1 MSHSRG
7 IDARNDHR
15 QWIVRIRPN
24 TTASLRLFCFPYAGM
39 GASMFFPWA
48 QGMHPG
54 IEVVGVQLPGREGR
68 IREKPFESLQRLVPE
83 AAKSIRP
90 YLDRPY
96 SFFGHSMGALIGFE
110 LARYLRQEG
119 APTPAHLFVSSR
131 RAPRLPDSLSKIY
144 GLPDA
149 EFIAEIGRRWG
160 GIPPAILREVELVQ
174 LLLPTLRAD
183 VAVLESYIHTEGAP
197 LGCPISVFGGS
208 SDTNITRDDLLAW
221 RDHTRGTFRLR
232 MFHGDHFFLRT
243 QMQNIQNALVE
254 DLLPVLGDGW
264 KSREC

>member
-1 MSHSRG
+1 MSHSRC
-7 IDARNDHR
+7 IDARSDHR
-15 QWIVRIRPN
+15 QWLVRFRPN

-68 IREKPFESLQRLVPE
+68 IREKPFESLQRIVQE

-119 APTPAHLFVSSR
+119 APTPAHLFVSAR
-131 RAPRLPDSLSKIY
+131 RAPRRPDSLSKIY

-160 GIPPAILREVELVQ
+160 GIPSAVLREAELLQ

-183 VAVLESYIHTEGAP
+183 VAVLETYIHAVGASVD
-197 LGCPISVFGGS
+197 CPISVFGGTG
-208 SDTNITRDDLLAW
+208 DANITRDDLLAW
-221 RDHTRGTFRLR
+221 RDHTRGAFRLR
-232 MFHGDHFFLRT
+232 MFPGDHFFLRGR
-243 QMQNIQNALVE
+243 QRDIQNAVVE
-254 DLLPVLGDGW
+254 DLLPLLGDGRN
-264 KSREC
+264 SGEC

>member
-1 MSHSRG
+1 
-7 IDARNDHR
+7 
-15 QWIVRIRPN
+15 
-24 TTASLRLFCFPYAGM
+24 
-39 GASMFFPWA
+39 MFFPWA

-68 IREKPFESLQRLVPE
+68 IREKPFESLQRLVLE

-119 APTPAHLFVSSR
+119 APTPAHLFVSAR
-131 RAPRLPDSLSKIY
+131 RAPRRPDSLSKIY

-160 GIPPAILREVELVQ
+160 GIPSAVLREAELLQ

-183 VAVLESYIHTEGAP
+183 VAVLETYIHAEGASVD
-197 LGCPISVFGGS
+197 CPISVFGGTG
-208 SDTNITRDDLLAW
+208 DANITRDDLLAW
-221 RDHTRGTFRLR
+221 RDHTRGAFRLR
-232 MFHGDHFFLRT
+232 MFPGDHFFLRGR
-243 QMQNIQNALVE
+243 QRDIQNAVVE
-254 DLLPVLGDGW
+254 DLLPVLGDGR
-264 KSREC
+264 KSGEC